1 MKPPSWFETLTT
13 FHQEKP
19 TPESEKQWRNSSTQH
34 THTHT
39 EVAQL
44 CPALCDPMDCSPPGS
59 LVHGIFQAWT
69 APSINWIELRAFPS
83 GSEVKKAAC
92 NAEDAGSIPWS
103 GRYPAEGN
111 DNPLQ
116 YSGLGNT
123 TDRGAWRATV
133 HRDTKESD
141 IWEGLGPG
149 KHHHLSSEILV
160 IYPHT
165 LPSFPSSFFLFYIS
179 MVFLV
184 CSQVCAYPVI
194 TTVNLRTF
202 SSLAKETPCPLAITP
217 SIAVSNH
224 QYIFYLYRYTYPG
237 PFVYMES
244 YTMGP
249 FMSGFSWWVSG
260 FPGSCCAPWNRC
272 CLPDFVKIVWVVHYI
287 LHIPMHIGY
296 FNNKSQTIKI
306 KHKVQRACSSSVHLR
321 LLFLKMLVL
330 PILLHVAGLGEV
342 PSQSPSPT
350 EDNGR

>member
-1 MKPPSWFETLTT
+1 MQYVWISQTKCWAKEARHNRPFGSFFIRCKDRRSKYTVLEKRTVVTL
-13 FHQEKP
+13 
-19 TPESEKQWRNSSTQH
+19 
-34 THTHT
+34 
-39 EVAQL
+39 
-44 CPALCDPMDCSPPGS
+44 
-59 LVHGIFQAWT
+59 
-69 APSINWIELRAFPS
+69 
-83 GSEVKKAAC
+83 
-92 NAEDAGSIPWS
+92 
-103 GRYPAEGN
+103 
-111 DNPLQ
+111 
-116 YSGLGNT
+116 
-123 TDRGAWRATV
+123 
-133 HRDTKESD
+133 
-141 IWEGLGPG
+141 WEGLGPG

-194 TTVNLRTF
+194 TTVNFRTF
-202 SSLAKETPCPLAITP
+202 SSLGKETPCPLAITP
-217 SIAVSNH
+217 SIALSNH
-224 QYIFYLYRYTYPG
+224 QYIFYRYRYTYSG

-249 FMSGFSWWVSG
+249 FMSGFTWWASG

-272 CLPDFVKIVWVVHYI
+272 CLPDFVKIVWAVHYI

-350 EDNGR
+350 EDNGRWWGLLIAFWPFPFLTPPPTSCHAQLWTSPLLEHFHHLEKKPHVLWLSPHP